1 MRGTVFPPSVVIHQ
15 QGWSRK
21 LKTAPWM
28 LWLVTDGS
36 MTPPPW
42 DLKLKRF
49 ASISL
54 IWRSSRGRSPSA
66 CTPPLACC

>member
-1 MRGTVFPPSVVIHQ
+1 MRGTVFPPSVVIHH
-15 QGWSRK
+15 QGLEPQARDS
-21 LKTAPWM
+21 PWM

-49 ASISL
+49 GSISL
-54 IWRSSRGRSPSA
+54 IWRSRRERSPSA